1 MSLEAILSNVEK
13 TGNEKSESIQ
23 NATKAEIEQKLSE
36 TKKNVKEIE
45 KEGKEASSK
54 IVEQME
60 RQQIPAA
67 ELEVRR
73 RRLDIQRQILEE
85 THQTVLEKLNDIDED
100 TIRKIYTKLLMK
112 APQEGVLRC
121 RETDSKMMNELTSD
135 SECWLI
141 DTKQT
146 FDGPGFIV
154 EGDDFRVDYRFETLV
169 GDMWQDNLSEVNGV
183 LFENE

>member
-13 TGNEKSESIQ
+13 TGNDQSESIQ
-23 NATKAEIEQKLSE
+23 EATKKEIAEKLSE
-36 TKKNVKEIE
+36 TKKIGKEIE

-73 RRLDIQRQILEE
+73 RQLDIQRQILEE
-85 THQTVLEKLNDIDED
+85 THREVIEKLNDIDESM
-100 TIRKIYTKLLMK
+100 IKKIYVKLLMK

-121 RETDSKMMNELTSD
+121 REIDSKMMNELTSD

-169 GDMWQDNLSEVNGV
+169 GDMWQDKLSEVNGV

>member
-23 NATKAEIEQKLSE
+23 IATKAEIEEKLSE
-36 TKKNVKEIE
+36 TKEIVKGIE
-45 KEGKEASSK
+45 KEGKEASAK

-85 THQTVLEKLNDIDED
+85 TH
-100 TIRKIYTKLLMK
+100 
-112 APQEGVLRC
+112 
-121 RETDSKMMNELTSD
+121 
-135 SECWLI
+135 
-141 DTKQT
+141 
-146 FDGPGFIV
+146 
-154 EGDDFRVDYRFETLV
+154 
-169 GDMWQDNLSEVNGV
+169 
-183 LFENE
+183 

>member
-1 MSLEAILSNVEK
+1 
-13 TGNEKSESIQ
+13 
-23 NATKAEIEQKLSE
+23 
-36 TKKNVKEIE
+36 
-45 KEGKEASSK
+45 
-54 IVEQME
+54 
-60 RQQIPAA
+60 
-67 ELEVRR
+67 
-73 RRLDIQRQILEE
+73 
-85 THQTVLEKLNDIDED
+85 
-100 TIRKIYTKLLMK
+100 MK

-146 FDGPGFIV
+146 FDGPGLIV
-154 EGDDFRVDYRFETLV
+154 EGDDIRVDYRFETLV

>member
-1 MSLEAILSNVEK
+1 MTKSKLETND
-13 TGNEKSESIQ
+13 
-23 NATKAEIEQKLSE
+23 EI
-36 TKKNVKEIE
+36 
-45 KEGKEASSK
+45 K
-54 IVEQME
+54 IV
-60 RQQIPAA
+60 
-67 ELEVRR
+67 
-73 RRLDIQRQILEE
+73 
-85 THQTVLEKLNDIDED
+85 DESM
-100 TIRKIYTKLLMK
+100 IKKIYAKLLTR

-121 RETDSKMMNELTSD
+121 RETDSKIMNELTSD
-135 SECWLI
+135 SKCWLL